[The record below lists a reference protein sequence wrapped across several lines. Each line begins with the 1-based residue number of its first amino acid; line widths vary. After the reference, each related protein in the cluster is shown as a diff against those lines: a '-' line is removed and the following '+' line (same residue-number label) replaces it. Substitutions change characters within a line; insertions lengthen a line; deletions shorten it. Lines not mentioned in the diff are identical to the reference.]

1 VPIRTRR
8 FNDPPLPDDGYRV
21 LVTRYRPRGVKR
33 EDETWDAW
41 WSNLGPSVALHAAAY
56 GKSGAPPIAWE
67 EYRSRYLAEVRSQTW
82 WIRGLADRVAAGD
95 VVTLL
100 CSSAC
105 IDEARCHRTLLRDL
119 IEASLAKPEE
129 TKPHAVVR
137 RRR

>member
-8 FNDPPLPDDGYRV
+8 INDAPLPDDGYRV

-41 WSNLGPSVALHAAAY
+41 WPNLGPSVALHAAAY
-56 GKSGAPPIAWE
+56 GKSGAPPIAWV
-67 EYRSRYLAEVRSQTW
+67 EYRSRYLA
-82 WIRGLADRVAAGD
+82 ARVAAGD